1 MVFREGSGKV
11 KEKETK
17 LTDETV
23 EAKGRRKKSLPKKVK
38 SEKSEEKVDVAEV
51 GRRTQVD
58 REIVLLHSSP
68 PSPPLPLEEVQMEEV
83 QVEKEEGQV
92 VGEEEVASCEPAA
105 RRGRRG
111 GRESRMRRM
120 LAHQLLLT
128 EKRGYPLSRLLTTM
142 MRANTRTHRQESRRL
157 QEESAYPVL
166 RRREVRGEE
175 VEGEVRR
182 NNHIKKP
189 CS

>member
-1 MVFREGSGKV
+1 MVKDV
-11 KEKETK
+11 
-17 LTDETV
+17 TV
-23 EAKGRRKKSLPKKVK
+23 EAQGRRKKSPPKKVK